1 MGLRPAARGQMY
13 KLVNLAKMFRVTV
26 HRNCSRPGC
35 QRPAAA
41 TLEFNY
47 ADQIA
52 IIGPL
57 QPAGNPHRWDL
68 CEDHVERTSV
78 PQGWRLVRKTED
90 ATLPPA
96 LGGASAV
103 GAADGHAA
111 DDEADEEELLA
122 LAEAVQRAYEESG
135 ELPKD
140 PGPRLVRREEIPLPT
155 GHHPARGNLP
165 SSRPRRHLR
174 AVQEND

>member
-1 MGLRPAARGQMY
+1 MY

-68 CEDHVERTSV
+68 CEEHVERTSV
-78 PQGWRLVRKTED
+78 PQGWRLVRKTE
-90 ATLPPA
+90 
-96 LGGASAV
+96 GANQQP
-103 GAADGHAA
+103 
-111 DDEADEEELLA
+111 EAPVNEEAEEEELLA
-122 LAEAVQRAYEESG
+122 LADAVQQAYEEAG
-135 ELPKD
+135 ELPND

-165 SSRPRRHLR
+165 SNRPRRHLH